1 MNNTTDL
8 FQSRKKYRMTRTKRK
23 RRMKEEEEEKKKN
36 EIVRLSEEF
45 IIIDAPVISC
55 IRFDFF
61 Q

>member
-1 MNNTTDL
+1 
-8 FQSRKKYRMTRTKRK
+8 MTRTKRK

>member
-1 MNNTTDL
+1 
-8 FQSRKKYRMTRTKRK
+8 MTRTKRK
-23 RRMKEEEEEKKKN
+23 RRMKEEEEKKKN